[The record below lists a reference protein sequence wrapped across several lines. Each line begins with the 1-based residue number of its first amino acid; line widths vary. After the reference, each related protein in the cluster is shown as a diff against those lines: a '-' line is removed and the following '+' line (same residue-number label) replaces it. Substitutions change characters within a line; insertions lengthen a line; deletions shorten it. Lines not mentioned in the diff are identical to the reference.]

1 MKHRGRKSA
10 IFKAS
15 LEVDFSSELSQ
26 AYYVHLSQSS
36 DKSWARRCLL
46 EMTTVENM
54 FIIRL
59 QSWYFYK
66 PFTASA
72 SCSNACVR
80 MLRGVLLV
88 HMLVV
93 KDQLFQSLWS
103 LVISHFRFWEWKSV
117 LYIFTQRAIWDIN
130 ERLGLKGSTE
140 PLKWRP
146 IGTNKKEPFARMTL
160 FIKVCKVCV

>member
-1 MKHRGRKSA
+1 MKYRGRKSA

-26 AYYVHLSQSS
+26 AYYGHLSQAS

-59 QSWYFYK
+59 QSRYFYK

-80 MLRGVLLV
+80 MLRGALLV

-117 LYIFTQRAIWDIN
+117 LYIFIQRVILYREQFWDIN
-130 ERLGLKGSTE
+130 ERLGLKG
-140 PLKWRP
+140 RP
-146 IGTNKKEPFARMTL
+146 IGTNKKRAIRTNDSL
-160 FIKVCKVCV
+160 H

>member
-1 MKHRGRKSA
+1 
-10 IFKAS
+10 
-15 LEVDFSSELSQ
+15 
-26 AYYVHLSQSS
+26 
-36 DKSWARRCLL
+36 
-46 EMTTVENM
+46 MTTVENM

-59 QSWYFYK
+59 RSRYFYK

-103 LVISHFRFWEWKSV
+103 LVISHFRFWERKSV
-117 LYIFTQRAIWDIN
+117 LYIFIQRAI
-130 ERLGLKGSTE
+130 LGYYCLTGENGLTVVCLFFVSMQSTCA
-140 PLKWRP
+140 LRWYLVCV
-146 IGTNKKEPFARMTL
+146 IGTHGINVSRHATL
-160 FIKVCKVCV
+160 FHNCHGKRFVQATLHALLGYTDSRGRFETPSQ

>member
-1 MKHRGRKSA
+1 MKHRDRKSA

-26 AYYVHLSQSS
+26 AYYGHLSQAS

-59 QSWYFYK
+59 RSRYFYK

-117 LYIFTQRAIWDIN
+117 LYIFIQRAI
-130 ERLGLKGSTE
+130 LGYYCLTGENGLTVVCLFLVSMQSTCA
-140 PLKWRP
+140 LRWY
-146 IGTNKKEPFARMTL
+146 L
-160 FIKVCKVCV
+160 VCDWYTWN

>member
-1 MKHRGRKSA
+1 MKYRGRKSA

-26 AYYVHLSQSS
+26 AYYGHLSQAS

-59 QSWYFYK
+59 QSRYFYK

-117 LYIFTQRAIWDIN
+117 LYIFIQRAILYREQFGDIN
-130 ERLGLKGSTE
+130 ERLGLKG
-140 PLKWRP
+140 RP